1 MLKVLR
7 SSNILWAIVF
17 VFILIICILWIY
29 MPWKDSS
36 AAAEILVDGELYMT
50 LDDISGAEKEIT
62 VTTSYGTNVVVYG
75 NNEVYVRSSD
85 CKNQTCVNFGKI
97 SKPGQSVI
105 CAPHRLTVRICG
117 AKTSDTDI

>member
-1 MLKVLR
+1 
-7 SSNILWAIVF
+7 
-17 VFILIICILWIY
+17 
-29 MPWKDSS
+29 MPWESSS

-50 LDDISGAEKEIT
+50 LDDISGEEKEIT
-62 VTTSYGTNVVVYG
+62 VTTTYGTNVVVYG
-75 NNEVYVRSSD
+75 NNEVCIRSSD

-117 AKTSDTDI
+117 ADNEDTDI